1 MKQATRHHSHLFL
14 LEITLAILF
23 FSLASAVCLRCFAK
37 SHILSQQATELNQA
51 VSQTENVAEL
61 LRSLPENK
69 RTDVSR
75 ITERLQEEYPMI
87 EQVAAGQ
94 WILYFDDD
102 WNSCE
107 KSQAVYQMQIVG
119 TDVATDSAGD
129 TSIKATGN
137 SGSVDPG
144 NAGLSMIVFQL
155 TVFNLSTTDES
166 TKSSDTAAATV
177 QTETTTETTDPAEP
191 TSGGNTNVSVDRTT
205 TSENGSNTSDNDIN
219 IYQLELKLYAKES

>member
-61 LRSLPENK
+61 LRSLPENN
-69 RTDVSR
+69 RTNADR

-94 WILYFDDD
+94 WILYFDGD

-119 TDVATDSAGD
+119 TRNSDSRD
-129 TSIKATGN
+129 SGN
-137 SGSVDPG
+137 VE
-144 NAGLSMIVFQL
+144 LSMVVFQL
-155 TVFNLSTTDES
+155 TVY
-166 TKSSDTAAATV
+166 
-177 QTETTTETTDPAEP
+177 
-191 TSGGNTNVSVDRTT
+191 
-205 TSENGSNTSDNDIN
+205 TSDNDIN